1 MIKKNTYSFYHKR
14 IRTALCAVLCS
25 VLTAMP
31 AFATGEDNSP
41 TAAASTTVWTK
52 ASEIMQDV
60 YSQIIS
66 ISTVTAVV
74 CAAVALLLMNFS
86 KNGKTVDDSR
96 AWLKRIAITWA
107 ILNGLGFIMAYVT
120 ITNAKTAADTTGWI
134 LKMRKSSTFPF
145 SMWPVPTVGQPCRE
159 KFIKQRRRF
168 HILVKSWMDENL
180 ISGWSCGF

>member
-1 MIKKNTYSFYHKR
+1 MTKKDKYSTFDKHIKAT
-14 IRTALCAVLCS
+14 LCVAMCS
-25 VLTAMP
+25 AMTAMP
-31 AFATGEDNSP
+31 AFAMSENN
-41 TAAASTTVWTK
+41 TAATASATVWTK

-120 ITNAKTAADTTGWI
+120 
-134 LKMRKSSTFPF
+134 PF
-145 SMWPVPTVGQPCRE
+145 FQGGTWNP
-159 KFIKQRRRF
+159 
-168 HILVKSWMDENL
+168 
-180 ISGWSCGF
+180 

>member
-1 MIKKNTYSFYHKR
+1 MFKKNTRSFSHKR
-14 IRTALCAVLCS
+14 MKAALCAVLCS
-25 VLTAMP
+25 ALTATP
-31 AFATGEDNSP
+31 AFATGEDNNA
-41 TAAASTTVWTK
+41 TAATTATTVWTK

-120 ITNAKTAADTTGWI
+120 
-134 LKMRKSSTFPF
+134 PF
-145 SMWPVPTVGQPCRE
+145 FQGGTWNP
-159 KFIKQRRRF
+159 
-168 HILVKSWMDENL
+168 
-180 ISGWSCGF
+180 

>member
-1 MIKKNTYSFYHKR
+1 LTLHNIRTKSAERKPFFLHSQFGIMVMAYFRRFIKCFCTQEVSMFKKITRSFSHKR
-14 IRTALCAVLCS
+14 MKAALCAVLCS
-25 VLTAMP
+25 ALTAMP
-31 AFATGEDNSP
+31 AFATGEDNSA
-41 TAAASTTVWTK
+41 TAAGTTVWTK

-120 ITNAKTAADTTGWI
+120 
-134 LKMRKSSTFPF
+134 PF
-145 SMWPVPTVGQPCRE
+145 FQGGTWNP
-159 KFIKQRRRF
+159 
-168 HILVKSWMDENL
+168 
-180 ISGWSCGF
+180 